1 MEFSQLVA
9 LGSLI
14 IAAISLIVGFVARN
28 KQAASRDQRIED
40 KLDSQ
45 GEMMRDVKTVVDKLD
60 GKTDDH
66 SVRIARI
73 EGEVDNIYRRV
84 DRLEGRCE
92 RHFGPSMHDV

>member
-1 MEFSQLVA
+1 MDFNQLVA

-40 KLDSQ
+40 KLDAQ
-45 GEMMRDVKTVVDKLD
+45 GDTMKDVKAVVDKLD

-92 RHFGPSMHDV
+92 RHFGPSLHD